1 MGLSFQTL
9 RLFFDSL
16 RLGCEGWYPGRLWVP
31 EQLENAFQTDFGSW
45 IVGKCMLD
53 FVCYFP
59 KADIFG
65 LSQDYWSG
73 MTSLCGL
80 FLVCYCW
87 KLNKMLN
94 VLKIC

>member
-9 RLFFDSL
+9 GLFL
-16 RLGCEGWYPGRLWVP
+16 NCLGLGCEGRYPGLLWVL
-31 EQLENAFQTDFGSW
+31 ERLENAFQAGFGSGTA
-45 IVGKCMLD
+45 GKCMLN

-59 KADIFG
+59 KAKISG
-65 LSQDYWSG
+65 LGLYYWLG

-87 KLNKMLN
+87 KLNNMLN

>member
-1 MGLSFQTL
+1 M
-9 RLFFDSL
+9 RLFFDSSG
-16 RLGCEGWYPGRLWVP
+16 LGCKGQYPSRLWVP
-31 EQLENAFQTDFGSW
+31 ERLKNAFRACFSSRTA
-45 IVGKCMLD
+45 GKCMLN

-59 KADIFG
+59 KAKISG
-65 LSQDYWSG
+65 LSPDYWSG

-87 KLNKMLN
+87 KLNNMLN

>member
-1 MGLSFQTL
+1 
-9 RLFFDSL
+9 
-16 RLGCEGWYPGRLWVP
+16 
-31 EQLENAFQTDFGSW
+31 
-45 IVGKCMLD
+45 MLD

-59 KADIFG
+59 KDEISR
-65 LSQDYWSG
+65 LSPDYWSG

-87 KLNKMLN
+87 KLNNMLN